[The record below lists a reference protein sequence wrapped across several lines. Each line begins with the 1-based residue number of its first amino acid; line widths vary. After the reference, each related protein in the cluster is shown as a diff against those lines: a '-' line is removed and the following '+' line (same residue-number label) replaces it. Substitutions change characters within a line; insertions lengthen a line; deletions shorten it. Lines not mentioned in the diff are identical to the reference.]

1 MGLDLSSAK
10 VSLNHLT
17 HNNNKTQRYMQRM
30 KTPEYKTTVG
40 GFKKEK
46 ETYLAQMSGRGAQH
60 SDCVHT
66 LRTPLELEFTS
77 AEASRLTPCD
87 WQTESAQSS
96 CRAEELATLNL
107 KFYHN
112 ETEIGRPIRWLRRC
126 IKRRRKNFSGDF
138 LAFFLKK
145 DWEPWLQNIHQ
156 KELFC
161 DSGWKRPVSCFTGT
175 YHFCIEVF
183 GKNPFLKGFLPPA
196 FCHVEGPTPHQIEQ
210 EANARC
216 LTHRGSF
223 WITDHVILLLCAR
236 LWCSFFQMFI
246 FNCENGY
253 NVGCWV
259 LF

>member
-1 MGLDLSSAK
+1 MYKDIRGTHNHRLEERGSHYNTQCCSPMPFCTCVARSTKKKRYSRWPAQLRAPYLSSSRGKFAHALVDTGCHLFSHSWLLLIIWKWKLCPPFLVLLGLYLSSAK

-46 ETYLAQMSGRGAQH
+46 ETYLTQMSGRGAQH

-87 WQTESAQSS
+87 WQTETAQSS

-107 KFYHN
+107 KFCHN

-138 LAFFLKK
+138 LAFF
-145 DWEPWLQNIHQ
+145 
-156 KELFC
+156 
-161 DSGWKRPVSCFTGT
+161 
-175 YHFCIEVF
+175 
-183 GKNPFLKGFLPPA
+183 
-196 FCHVEGPTPHQIEQ
+196 
-210 EANARC
+210 
-216 LTHRGSF
+216 
-223 WITDHVILLLCAR
+223 
-236 LWCSFFQMFI
+236 
-246 FNCENGY
+246 
-253 NVGCWV
+253 
-259 LF
+259 